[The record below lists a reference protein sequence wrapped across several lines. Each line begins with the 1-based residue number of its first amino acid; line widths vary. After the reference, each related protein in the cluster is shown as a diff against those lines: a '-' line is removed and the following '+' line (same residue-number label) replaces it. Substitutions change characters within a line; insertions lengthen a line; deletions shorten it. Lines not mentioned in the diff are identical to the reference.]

1 MQDSL
6 IVVASQAAQQVRN
19 GGAGDI
25 PREFPAIDKNLHG
38 QNRVNL
44 EGMSG
49 EAERSPLGID
59 CRQAIT

>member
-25 PREFPAIDKNLHG
+25 PREFPAIDKNLQG
-38 QNRVNL
+38 
-44 EGMSG
+44 
-49 EAERSPLGID
+49 
-59 CRQAIT
+59 